1 MNKSEQ
7 LEKKGYVV
15 LPNVLSADEVKS
27 VRARLKEIF
36 SKESIFPGDLHANGK
51 IGFVYADVFN
61 RYPELNWIF
70 QKEEL
75 LSGLRSLLGDDF
87 VFLPESALHHAGY
100 GGMHKDTNAQEKAGY
115 TFHWD
120 NDFNVVQVGIY
131 LQDNHPEYAGG
142 LDVIPGSNHVRWGVQ
157 PNKLASIIKR
167 NWNRLARK
175 IGLRSSQKSLFT
187 KAGDAAV
194 FNLRTDHGA
203 TQPKVERIPDEF
215 SKFAIFVVCSRNNK
229 HAITYTNYIKSRGD
243 YVYLKEYGYSQD
255 FLRSAQRHGMRFLDP
270 NSNEILGS
278 SAVVVGDKGA

>member
-194 FNLRTDHGA
+194 RIAEQLGLPAELIAKFVGLGISSVEALEGA
-203 TQPKVERIPDEF
+203 TVEDFKESGIPAEEVEAVLAAYA
-215 SKFAIFVVCSRNNK
+215 KGR
-229 HAITYTNYIKSRGD
+229 
-243 YVYLKEYGYSQD
+243 
-255 FLRSAQRHGMRFLDP
+255 RS
-270 NSNEILGS
+270 
-278 SAVVVGDKGA
+278 